1 VSSLL
6 RQLVQ
11 SHPIISKTVDQ
22 FYSTHKLGH
31 PTLYEIE
38 EALQIEIRRYSKV
51 FVVVDALDECVDDET
66 RTALLTTLK
75 DLPVNLF
82 VTSRHALMIE
92 EKFDGIKRLDIRAH
106 DDDVRRYVEKRI
118 FREDRLAKHVKADPS
133 LRDDI
138 INKVVDST
146 KGM

>member
-1 VSSLL
+1 MSSLL

-11 SHPIISKTVDQ
+11 SHPTISKTVDQ
-22 FYSTHKLGH
+22 FYSSHELSH
-31 PTLYEIE
+31 PTLYEFK

-66 RTALLTTLK
+66 RTALLATLK

-82 VTSRHALMIE
+82 VTSRYSLTTE
-92 EKFDGIKRLDIRAH
+92 KKFDGAERLDIRAH
-106 DDDVRRYVEKRI
+106 DNDVRRYVENRI
-118 FREDRLAKHVKADPS
+118 LREDRLARHVKADPS
-133 LRDDI
+133 LQDDI
-138 INKVVDST
+138 TNKVVDST